1 MQDMI
6 DKLSHNICR
15 QEKAIAEM
23 EVPRDQVDTEVS
35 VDDFRKYLTPDR
47 SFAELFIRQITV
59 YADRKIEV
67 VWNFREEWLDI

>member
-1 MQDMI
+1 MI
-6 DKLSHNICR
+6 DKLFHNICR

-23 EVPRDQVDTEVS
+23 EMPQDQADERVALDNL
-35 VDDFRKYLTPDR
+35 RKYLSPDR

-59 YADRKIEV
+59 YADRRIEV